1 MLQDIRYALRVLGHA
16 PLLTAV
22 LVISLGIGVGAN
34 AAVFNLISAL
44 LLRPPAGIGDAG
56 SLVVVKRL
64 SQDGE
69 GGLASGNDV
78 QALRVSGA
86 FEAVAAYDDSTLTG
100 ATIDGVTRRVRAAAV
115 TDSLFDTLQMPAA
128 RGRMLTRGDTG
139 VVVISHKLWEVFG
152 RGDDILNTHVTL
164 DGETLPIVGVAPP
177 RFRGLHPGRT
187 TDVWRLLSSPA
198 ADPVSQDLSV
208 LARTSDASRANELLA
223 GRFSVARYSFID
235 PSASGGTRLLSA
247 VLVGSTLLVLICA
260 SVNAVS
266 LLLSRGNARRRD
278 LAVKL
283 ALGASRTNLTRQ
295 LLLESAIIGLAGGL
309 AGLVFAL
316 WTTTIVPALFA
327 PEHAEMLDA
336 RLTPGIV
343 IITIAGSM
351 ALGIGLG
358 LLPALRGTA
367 PVTPLDLRGDA
378 GSVAQTGKDARLQR
392 VLVVTQIA
400 LSTLLVLSTVLLNRS
415 LGRALDGSIGHTADN
430 VLIATLSEPPYVFDP
445 VGGRSRLA
453 QVLEGVQ
460 RSPTVRQA
468 GFVALLPFEQPTSS
482 AFRVEE
488 PSGPG
493 ARVET
498 ATNVV
503 SLTYFE
509 TAQTALM
516 EGRFFTASDSG
527 GARPVAIINDVAMR
541 RFFGASAVGRRLID
555 ARGDAIEI
563 VGVVGSGRY
572 RAMQESPGPMLFRPL
587 AQDYR
592 QRMHLAMRLSA
603 APSAETYRRLRPALG
618 VGTLQPSRVATLDE
632 HLSQALVMD
641 RFVTALVSAC
651 GLMAL
656 VLAIVGAYSLMS
668 DSVQRR
674 TREIGLRLALGSSA
688 AAIARSIVGFGVGL
702 AGAGIV
708 AGLCVMMIIERVART
723 AVSGLPSID
732 AAAMF
737 ITAGALLL
745 IVTVAALLPMRRAVR
760 VNPTVALRHT

>member
-1 MLQDIRYALRVLGHA
+1 MLQELRYALRVLGKA

-64 SQDGE
+64 SADGE
-69 GGLASGNDV
+69 GGLASLVDV
-78 QALRVSGA
+78 QTLRVSGA
-86 FEAVAAYDDSTLTG
+86 FESVAAYDDSELAG
-100 ATIDGVTRRVRAAAV
+100 ATIDGVTRRVRVAAV
-115 TDSLFDTLQMPAA
+115 TDGLFDTLQMQAA
-128 RGRMLTRGDTG
+128 RGRMLARGDTG

-152 RGDDILNTHVTL
+152 RSDDILNTPL
-164 DGETLPIVGVAPP
+164 SIADQTLPIVGVAPE
-177 RFRGLHPGRT
+177 RFRGLHRGRT
-187 TDVWRLLSSPA
+187 TDVWRLLRSPSL
-198 ADPVSQDLSV
+198 DPESRDLTV
-208 LARTSDASRANELLA
+208 LARTDDAAHANGKLA
-223 GRFSVARYSFID
+223 GRFSAARYAFID
-235 PSASGGTRLLSA
+235 ASASGGTRLLSA

-278 LAVKL
+278 LAVRL

-309 AGLVFAL
+309 AGLLFAL

-343 IITIAGSM
+343 IMTLAGSL

-358 LLPALRGTA
+358 LLPAVRGTA

-378 GSVAQTGKDARLQR
+378 GSVAQSGKDARLQR
-392 VLVVTQIA
+392 VLVVAQVA
-400 LSTLLVLSTVLLNRS
+400 VSTLLVLSTVLLNRS
-415 LGRALDGSIGHTADN
+415 LGRALDGSIGHTADK
-430 VLIATLSEPPYVFDP
+430 VVIATLSEPPYSFDP
-445 VGGRSRLA
+445 DGGRRNLSE
-453 QVLEGVQ
+453 VLEQVQ
-460 RSPTVRQA
+460 RSPAVRQA
-468 GFVALLPFEQPTSS
+468 GFIAMLPFEQPTSGG
-482 AFRVEE
+482 FRIEE
-488 PSGPG
+488 PSGAG
-493 ARVET
+493 ERVET

-527 GARPVAIINDVAMR
+527 AARPVAIINDVAMR

-555 ARGDAIEI
+555 ARGDAIEV

-572 RAMQESPGPMLFRPL
+572 RAMQESPGAMLFRPL

-603 APSAETYRRLRPALG
+603 PPSPETYRRLRPALG
-618 VGTLQPSRVATLDE
+618 AGTLQLSRIATLDE

-656 VLAIVGAYSLMS
+656 ALAIVGAYSLMS

-688 AAIARSIVGFGVGL
+688 GAIARSIVGFGIWL
-702 AGAGIV
+702 ASAGIA
-708 AGLCVMMIIERVART
+708 AGLCAMVAIERLART
-723 AVSGLPSID
+723 ALSGLPSID
-732 AAAMF
+732 AAAML

-760 VNPTVALRHT
+760 VNPTIALRHT